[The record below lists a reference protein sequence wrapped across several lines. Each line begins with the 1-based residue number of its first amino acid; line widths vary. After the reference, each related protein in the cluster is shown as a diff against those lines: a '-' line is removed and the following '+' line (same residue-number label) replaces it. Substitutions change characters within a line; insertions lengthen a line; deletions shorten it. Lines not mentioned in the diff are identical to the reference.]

1 MPSAASSRESIR
13 TPVRSSAP
21 AAAAPRAFARTHRE
35 ARRRPL
41 SGSQSP
47 YSSFRRRN
55 CGKRS
60 AAAAREILPPQT
72 ATRIPGAPEAVVGLV
87 NVRGALLT
95 LFDGH
100 RLLGQE
106 PDATTEGAIL
116 VVDHGGR
123 RAGLAVSEVSDLLV
137 VPPDSV
143 EPRDAL
149 PGVDPRWVQAVGHRE
164 GRHFVLLDLPA
175 ILAPVFGA

>member
-1 MPSAASSRESIR
+1 MDDSG
-13 TPVRSSAP
+13 VRRVLIFRVGRLVCGLP
-21 AAAAPRAFARTHRE
+21 AT
-35 ARRRPL
+35 
-41 SGSQSP
+41 
-47 YSSFRRRN
+47 
-55 CGKRS
+55 
-60 AAAAREILPPQT
+60 AAREILPPQS
-72 ATRIPGAPEAVVGLV
+72 ATRIPGAPDGVIGLV
-87 NVRGALLT
+87 NVRGGLLT

-106 PDATTEGAIL
+106 PDPSAEGAIL

-123 RAGLAVSEVSDLLV
+123 RAGLAVSEVSDLLTV
-137 VPPDSV
+137 AADAI

-149 PGVDPRWVQAVGHRE
+149 PGVDPHWVRAVGHRE

>member
-1 MPSAASSRESIR
+1 MDD
-13 TPVRSSAP
+13 
-21 AAAAPRAFARTHRE
+21 
-35 ARRRPL
+35 
-41 SGSQSP
+41 SGALRVLI
-47 YSSFRRRN
+47 FRVGRLV
-55 CGKRS
+55 CGLP

-72 ATRIPGAPEAVVGLV
+72 ATRIPGAPDAVVGLV

-106 PDATTEGAIL
+106 PDATADGAIL

-123 RAGLAVSEVSDLLV
+123 RAGLAVSEVSDLLLV
-137 VPPDSV
+137 APDAI

-149 PGVDPRWVQAVGHRE
+149 PGVDPRWVQAVGHRD